1 MLKFLFYIWNLFDIH
16 HKRLLFEQFGF
27 GILSAFLI
35 TIVNNQYLLLA
46 YLITKTSNI
55 QNIVISL
62 CLFTWM
68 ISMLYYYNKYILIS
82 KQHDLY
88 KILSQK
94 HYAYILNRIA
104 NNAPLFWLDNFSK
117 TDLALSIQETDK
129 GLREIISF
137 ITNFIRL
144 AFIVIFSVIILL
156 FNYPFSSVFI
166 FILGLLFNIILF
178 NSSYIINY
186 NNYKDKYKYISTKM
200 NTIIHNNISLLTDS
214 ILNNTY
220 TNILHNITSSN
231 GLNKKEQTKLF
242 IYEDKFY
249 MKISISLITG
259 FLLFILLYGLYITD
273 AMQFMNFFIS
283 SLLTY
288 KTLNT
293 NINEIIDMLNNIRQ
307 AYIDFDNLYDI
318 WAHTEYKR
326 LTYPTHELNTPKIT
340 FDDIE
345 LYNNKLFDLIQ
356 DKQLTIADDF
366 LKLNNL
372 EYDVIK
378 QSSKTYKLEIKS
390 YYLVH
395 KDELVKLKI
404 LDTYISQNFK
414 LLKAYQ
420 ELLDA
425 KILLTPRN
433 IFDNISYE
441 KDLEKYELKI
451 KNFNHPYLYSEEDI
465 SLSSTDLVLI
475 DGESGSG
482 KTTFLNIIR
491 GICHIDS
498 YIYINDAEL
507 CFENIAPNI
516 YYYRQNDINMID
528 GFMYQIMTDD
538 YSLKKT
544 DLTDEQI
551 NNMHIAL
558 FVAKFK
564 IRNISL
570 KVSINKLSG
579 GELKR
584 LKLAKALYRIIENNS
599 DIIILDE
606 FDAGLDYDTAFFIL
620 SNMILLFKNKLF
632 ILTLHTYELKS
643 LITKKINIKN
653 GIVYS

>member
-1 MLKFLFYIWNLFDIH
+1 
-16 HKRLLFEQFGF
+16 
-27 GILSAFLI
+27 
-35 TIVNNQYLLLA
+35 
-46 YLITKTSNI
+46 
-55 QNIVISL
+55 
-62 CLFTWM
+62 
-68 ISMLYYYNKYILIS
+68 
-82 KQHDLY
+82 
-88 KILSQK
+88 
-94 HYAYILNRIA
+94 
-104 NNAPLFWLDNFSK
+104 
-117 TDLALSIQETDK
+117 
-129 GLREIISF
+129 
-137 ITNFIRL
+137 
-144 AFIVIFSVIILL
+144 
-156 FNYPFSSVFI
+156 
-166 FILGLLFNIILF
+166 
-178 NSSYIINY
+178 
-186 NNYKDKYKYISTKM
+186 M